1 MKRMPRPGLSTLI
14 LAGVVLGIA
23 TGLLFGEHVAFLSL
37 AGDIFVGLLQ
47 MTVLPYITLA
57 LVANIGRLSSGE
69 GKRFGFYAGTFL
81 LLSTALTLGAILL
94 LPLSLPH
101 MESASFF
108 STGSLQEPAEV
119 DFLSLFIPS
128 NPFHSLANNVVPAV
142 VIFCIAVGLAI
153 MTLAQKEVVLKQLDV
168 ITVAFARINQS
179 LVKVTPIGVFAIVA
193 STSGTMELA
202 ELARLE
208 AYLLIFC
215 AGVLILG
222 FGVMVPL
229 LAALTPFSMGQ
240 ILRALRAPM
249 LTAFAT
255 GKVFIVLPMLVAAAE
270 ELLQELETDGH
281 ADSEGEKPA
290 TSVRAV
296 IPLVYPFPHAGKLLA
311 LLFVPFAAW
320 FVDQPVSVAQYPLLL
335 GAGLFS
341 MFGSPLAAI
350 PFLLDQ
356 LRIPADMFQLFV
368 VSGVLAS
375 RMGDLLGAIHL
386 LFVSVL
392 TACALTGNLRVQV
405 RRLLPVVAICVL
417 VGASISGATRGFL
430 SRSMHGA
437 YDKDAAV
444 LNMHSSLH
452 ESAQVVVHRSVPA
465 AAADVDPRVPTL
477 DRVAATGILRV
488 GYHPNNLPAS
498 FFNSRDELVGYDID
512 MAHQLAQHLRCKLEF
527 VPFEFQTLPE
537 QLNRGDFDLAM
548 SAVTM
553 LPARLAK
560 MRFTKPYMQITA
572 ALLLPDHRRQEFDQR
587 LTNRSFDD
595 LTIAVGRTSDAAP
608 IARSLL
614 PGADVVTLPSVRDY
628 LESGGKEAVA
638 MLWTAEAGAAW
649 TLLYPEFSVVV
660 IRPLFQAPVGYPVA
674 RQNEAFAQFTSSW
687 IEFISAGGYDQR
699 LYDHWILGKS
709 TAKKGP
715 RWSVVRDVLGWIE

>member
-1 MKRMPRPGLSTLI
+1 MTRIPRPGLSALI
-14 LAGVVLGIA
+14 LAGVLVGMA

-57 LVANIGRLSSGE
+57 LISNIGRLSSKE
-69 GKRFGFYAGTFL
+69 GRRFGFYAGTFL
-81 LLSTALTLGAILL
+81 LLSTALCLGAILL

-128 NPFHSLANNVVPAV
+128 NPFHALANNVVPAV

-153 MTLAQKEVVLKQLDV
+153 MSLTQKQAVLDQLDV
-168 ITVAFARINQS
+168 VTVAFARINQS
-179 LVKVTPIGVFAIVA
+179 LVKVTPVGVFAIVA
-193 STSGTMELA
+193 STAGTMQLA

-208 AYLLIFC
+208 AYLLLFL

-229 LAALTPFSMGQ
+229 LSALTPFSMGQ

-270 ELLQELETDGH
+270 ELFRERGGDFERPVST
-281 ADSEGEKPA
+281 A
-290 TSVRAV
+290 RAV
-296 IPLVYPFPHAGKLLA
+296 TPLIYPFPHAGKLLA

-335 GAGLFS
+335 GTGLFS

-356 LRIPADMFQLFV
+356 LRLPADMFQLFV

-386 LFVSVL
+386 FFVSVL
-392 TACALTGNLRVQV
+392 TACALTGMLRVQV
-405 RRLLPVVAICVL
+405 RRLIPVVVVGIL
-417 VGASISGATRGFL
+417 VGAAVTGATRGFL
-430 SRSMHGA
+430 SQSLDGA
-437 YDKDAAV
+437 FDKDAAIR
-444 LNMHSSLH
+444 NMHSSLH
-452 ESAQVVVHRSVPA
+452 SSAETVVHRSVPLSP
-465 AAADVDPRVPTL
+465 VTSGVHGLGRIE
-477 DRVAATGILRV
+477 RTGVLRV

-498 FFNSRDELVGYDID
+498 FFNAEDELVGYDVD
-512 MAHQLAQHLRCKLEF
+512 MAYLLAQHLQCRLEF
-527 VPFEFQTLPE
+527 VPFEFHSLPA
-537 QLNRGDFDLAM
+537 QLERGDFDLAM

-560 MRFTKPYMQITA
+560 MRFTEPYMQITA
-572 ALLLPDHRRQEFDQR
+572 ALLVPDHRREEFDER
-587 LTNRSFDD
+587 MNSRRFGD

-614 PGADVVTLPSVRDY
+614 PGAEVVTLPSVREY
-628 LESGGKEAVA
+628 LESGGVEADA

-649 TLLYPEFSVVV
+649 TLLFPEFSVVL

-674 RQNEAFAQFTSSW
+674 RSNEAFAQFLSSW
-687 IEFISAGGYDQR
+687 IQFVGAGAYDQR
-699 LYDHWILGKS
+699 LYDHWILGK
-709 TAKKGP
+709 TAKKSGP
-715 RWSVVRDVLGWIE
+715 RWSVLRDVLGWID

>member
-1 MKRMPRPGLSTLI
+1 MKRFPRPGLSTLI
-14 LAGVVLGIA
+14 LAGVIFGIA
-23 TGLLFGEHVAFLSL
+23 AGLFFGEQVAFLSL
-37 AGDIFVGLLQ
+37 VGDIFVGLLQ

-57 LVANIGRLSSGE
+57 LIANIGRLSANE
-69 GKRFGFYAGTFL
+69 GRRFGLYAGTFL

-108 STGSLQEPAEV
+108 STGSLQKPAEV
-119 DFLSLFIPS
+119 DFLGLFIPS

-153 MTLAQKEVVLKQLDV
+153 MTLTQKKAVLDQLDV
-168 ITVAFARINQS
+168 ATVALARINQS
-179 LVKVTPIGVFAIVA
+179 LVKVTPVGVFAIVA

-208 AYLLIFC
+208 AYLLIYC

-222 FGVMVPL
+222 FGVMIPL
-229 LAALTPFSMGQ
+229 ISALTPFSIGQ

-270 ELLQELETDGH
+270 ELFRNLGD
-281 ADSEGEKPA
+281 DSEKPA
-290 TSVRAV
+290 SAARAV
-296 IPLVYPFPHAGKLLA
+296 TPLVYPFPHAGKLLA

-320 FVDQPVSVAQYPLLL
+320 FVDQPVSVSQYPLLL
-335 GAGLFS
+335 GTGLFS

-356 LRIPADMFQLFV
+356 LRLPADMFQLFV

-386 LFVSVL
+386 HFVSVL
-392 TACALTGNLRVQV
+392 TACALTGSLRV
-405 RRLLPVVAICVL
+405 RLRKLIPVIAVSFIL
-417 VGASISGATRGFL
+417 GASVTGASRELL
-430 SRSMHGA
+430 SRSLDDA
-437 YDKDAAV
+437 YDKDSAIR
-444 LNMHSSLH
+444 NMHSSLH
-452 ESAQVVVHRSVPA
+452 ESAEVIVHRLVPPA
-465 AAADVDPRVPTL
+465 REDPGPMTPTL
-477 DRVAATGILRV
+477 DRVAATGTIRV

-498 FFNSRDELVGYDID
+498 FFNARDELVGYDID
-512 MAHQLAQHLRCKLEF
+512 MAHLLAQHLRCKLVF
-527 VPFEFQTLPE
+527 VPFEFHSLPE
-537 QLNRGDFDLAM
+537 QLERGDFDLAM

-560 MRFTKPYMQITA
+560 MRFTEPYMQITA
-572 ALLLPDHRRQEFDQR
+572 ALLLPDHRREEFDER
-587 LTNRSFDD
+587 MTSRDFDD
-595 LTIAVGRTSDAAP
+595 LLIAVGRTSDAAP
-608 IARSLL
+608 TARSLL
-614 PGADVVTLPSVRDY
+614 PGAEVVTLPSVREY
-628 LESGGKEAVA
+628 LESGGAEADA

-649 TLLYPEFSVVV
+649 TLLYPEFSVVLV
-660 IRPLFQAPVGYPVA
+660 RPLFQAPVGYPVA
-674 RQNEAFAQFTSSW
+674 RDNEAFAQFLGSW
-687 IEFISAGGYDQR
+687 IRFTSAGGFDRR
-699 LYDHWILGKS
+699 LYDHWILGKTPRES
-709 TAKKGP
+709 GP
-715 RWSVVRDVLGWIE
+715 RWSVMRDLLGWID